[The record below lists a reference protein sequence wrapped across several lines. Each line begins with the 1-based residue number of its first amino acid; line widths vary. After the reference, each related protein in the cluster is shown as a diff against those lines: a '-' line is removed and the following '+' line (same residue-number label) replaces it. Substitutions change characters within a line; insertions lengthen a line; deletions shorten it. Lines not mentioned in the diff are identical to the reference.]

1 VSSLAEISV
10 VDQIII
16 IIIIIMACRH
26 KMQALLAATVVAGLL
41 CMLALLN
48 RAEASVS
55 HCQRQTKVAGNKLI
69 DTHELHMNEFL
80 FVGLICTDE

>member
-16 IIIIIMACRH
+16 IIIIMACRH
-26 KMQALLAATVVAGLL
+26 KMHALLAATVVAGLL

-48 RAEASVS
+48 GAEASLS
-55 HCQRQTKVAGNKLI
+55 ASNK
-69 DTHELHMNEFL
+69 
-80 FVGLICTDE
+80 